1 VHGEGRKQAYIGNKL
16 SVLTRSVV
24 PFAFVGRRLIN
35 INQALM
41 GFEKNVTHLDG
52 RTLQIVRKAV
62 TQPGM
67 PFFSLSLQDTRFS
80 TFSVGFVQVV
90 KGEGMPSF
98 GSKSSNGDLF
108 IEYNV
113 VLPVELTPD
122 MRRSE
127 SRLNLINL
135 SP

>member
-1 VHGEGRKQAYIGNKL
+1 
-16 SVLTRSVV
+16 
-24 PFAFVGRRLIN
+24 
-35 INQALM
+35 M

-67 PFFSLSLQDTRFS
+67 PLFSLSLQDTRFS

-108 IEYNV
+108 IEYSV